1 MTENEK
7 ELIQIIRESDDPA
20 KAFII
25 ALDIICQYI
34 NGSDTIAAASV
45 KQ

>member
-7 ELIQIIRESDDPA
+7 ELIQMIRESDDPA

-25 ALDIICQYI
+25 ALDIICKYI
-34 NGSDTIAAASV
+34 QPTGNTTQA
-45 KQ
+45 